1 MAASESFSIFIF
13 NNHDISE
20 KNIKYLYPRNMFN
33 NKYQETENIQKQS
46 LRTILKVSFLKLF
59 KYSREIYMVEIVST
73 KNNYCYSFSK
83 TALNTICLPS
93 NWKF

>member
-13 NNHDISE
+13 NNYDISE

-33 NKYQETENIQKQS
+33 KYQETENIQKQS
-46 LRTILKVSFLKLF
+46 LKTILKVSFLKLF

-73 KNNYCYSFSK
+73 EK
-83 TALNTICLPS
+83 
-93 NWKF
+93 

>member
-13 NNHDISE
+13 NNYDISE
-20 KNIKYLYPRNMFN
+20 KNIKYLYPRNML

-73 KNNYCYSFSK
+73 EK
-83 TALNTICLPS
+83 
-93 NWKF
+93 

>member
-13 NNHDISE
+13 NNYDISE
-20 KNIKYLYPRNMFN
+20 KNIKYLYPRNML

-59 KYSREIYMVEIVST
+59 KYSQEIYMVEIVST
-73 KNNYCYSFSK
+73 EK
-83 TALNTICLPS
+83 
-93 NWKF
+93 